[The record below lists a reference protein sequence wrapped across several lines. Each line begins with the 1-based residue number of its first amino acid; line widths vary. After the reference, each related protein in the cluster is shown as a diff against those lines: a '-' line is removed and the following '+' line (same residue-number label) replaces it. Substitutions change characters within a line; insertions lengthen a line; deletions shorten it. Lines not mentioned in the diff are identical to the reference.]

1 MAGGTITR
9 VATGGFTSHSET
21 YLENFNEII
30 HSAGTKVIY
39 NAEEQHYV
47 DNWEEIAV
55 GTHFIK
61 GWWTDDKDKPIKK
74 AYIGDTIRFHLETKD
89 IKDGEEV
96 NFTVYDWDGILNLDD
111 KLSLIIKDTSS
122 PYNTI
127 RIKGNKGIIEWTTG
141 SGTQKLIEEEG
152 DNEVELYVSCYYKGE
167 VIELPY
173 NMDDYLIIYEKEVK
187 ITVFVELPHSYY
199 SIFRKG
205 EFLSAKGLAGHSA
218 MAIGDRYF
226 DYGPDYYTPI
236 VNEKEYDY
244 DFNNDG
250 DKNDIIDLEATDK
263 NGAPLYELGPNFAP
277 GMPWWG
283 TFIASKKGIKP
294 ENVTLTMAL
303 AHIKLHWLGA
313 DDGSGNYPDRTDI
326 YGEVSQIEFYVKE
339 SEAGKMI
346 KWWEER
352 YKHLKL
358 YSALPWEGEQ
368 CTTAVK
374 TAIQEAFPLE
384 YFGTSK
390 NYISDDTQ
398 KPSGLLN
405 ELKKIKSTSK
415 DHLNESAI
423 ITIVKN
429 EALDF
434 PPKP

>member
-1 MAGGTITR
+1 
-9 VATGGFTSHSET
+9 
-21 YLENFNEII
+21 
-30 HSAGTKVIY
+30 
-39 NAEEQHYV
+39 
-47 DNWEEIAV
+47 
-55 GTHFIK
+55 
-61 GWWTDDKDKPIKK
+61 
-74 AYIGDTIRFHLETKD
+74 
-89 IKDGEEV
+89 
-96 NFTVYDWDGILNLDD
+96 
-111 KLSLIIKDTSS
+111 
-122 PYNTI
+122 
-127 RIKGNKGIIEWTTG
+127 
-141 SGTQKLIEEEG
+141 
-152 DNEVELYVSCYYKGE
+152 
-167 VIELPY
+167 
-173 NMDDYLIIYEKEVK
+173 
-187 ITVFVELPHSYY
+187 
-199 SIFRKG
+199 
-205 EFLSAKGLAGHSA
+205 
-218 MAIGDRYF
+218 
-226 DYGPDYYTPI
+226 
-236 VNEKEYDY
+236 
-244 DFNNDG
+244 
-250 DKNDIIDLEATDK
+250 
-263 NGAPLYELGPNFAP
+263 
-277 GMPWWG
+277 
-283 TFIASKKGIKP
+283 
-294 ENVTLTMAL
+294 LTMAL

-339 SEAGKMI
+339 SEARKMI

-384 YFGTSK
+384 YFGASK